1 MTKFDAK
8 DDAVSSVVG
17 EMLLLTIVL
26 ILTAVFAV
34 SAFSFLPGDREDIV
48 DVDAEISSNTITF
61 WHKGGDAVPKDQLS
75 AAVYNGVTPRTV
87 TVISLKNAAD
97 AETAVFDLG
106 GSYTVSVSSLTSGD
120 EIRLSTDRT
129 IIYTGVYTGVAP

>member
-48 DVDAEISSNTITF
+48 DVDAEISDDRITF
-61 WHKGGDAVPKDQLS
+61 WHKGGDAVPKDRLKVS
-75 AAVYNGVTPRTV
+75 VYDGVNPRDVTV
-87 TVISLKNAAD
+87 TSLKNYAD
-97 AETAVFDLG
+97 VATSVFDLG
-106 GSYTVSVSSLTSGD
+106 GRYTVSVSSLSTGD
-120 EIRLSTDRT
+120 DIRLSTDRT
-129 IIYTGVYTGVAP
+129 IIYTGVVR

>member
-48 DVDAEISSNTITF
+48 DVDAEISDNTITF

-129 IIYTGVYTGVAP
+129 IIYTGVVR

>member
-48 DVDAEISSNTITF
+48 DVDAKISGNTITF

-75 AAVYNGVTPRTV
+75 AAVYDGVTPKTV
-87 TVISLKNAAD
+87 TVTSLKNAAGTD
-97 AETAVFDLG
+97 TSVFDLG
-106 GSYTVSVSSLTSGD
+106 GYYTVSVSTLVSGD

>member
-48 DVDAEISSNTITF
+48 DVDAEISDNTITF
-61 WHKGGDAVPKDQLS
+61 WHKGGDAVPKDRLKVS
-75 AAVYNGVTPRTV
+75 VYDGVNPRDVTV
-87 TVISLKNAAD
+87 TSLKNYAD
-97 AETAVFDLG
+97 VDTSVFDLG
-106 GSYTVSVSSLTSGD
+106 GHYTVSVSSLSTGD
-120 EIRLSTDRT
+120 DIRLSTDRT
-129 IIYTGVYTGVAP
+129 IIYTGVVR

>member
-48 DVDAEISSNTITF
+48 DVDAEISDDRITF

-75 AAVYNGVTPRTV
+75 AAVYDGVTPKTV
-87 TVISLKNAAD
+87 TVTSLKNAAGTD
-97 AETAVFDLG
+97 TSVFDLG
-106 GSYTVSVSSLTSGD
+106 SCYTVSVSSLSIGD

-129 IIYTGVYTGVAP
+129 IIYTGVAP

>member
-1 MTKFDAK
+1 MTKFDTK

-17 EMLLLTIVL
+17 EMLLLTIAL

-48 DVDAEISSNTITF
+48 DVDAEISGDKITF

-75 AAVYNGVTPRTV
+75 AAVYDGVTPKTV
-87 TVISLKNAAD
+87 TVSSLKNAAGD
-97 AETAVFDLG
+97 DTAVFDLG
-106 GSYTVSVSSLTSGD
+106 GYYTVSVTGLTARD

-129 IIYTGVYTGVAP
+129 IIYTGVAP

>member
-1 MTKFDAK
+1 MKKQTDTR

-48 DVDAEISSNTITF
+48 DVDAKISDDTITF
-61 WHKGGDAVPKDQLS
+61 WHKGGDAVSKDQLT
-75 AAVYNGVTPRTV
+75 AAVYDGVTPKTV
-87 TVISLKNAAD
+87 TVTSLKNAAGTD
-97 AETAVFDLG
+97 TSVFDLG
-106 GSYTVSVSSLTSGD
+106 GSYTVSVSSLTAGD

-129 IIYTGVYTGVAP
+129 IIYTGVAP

>member
-1 MTKFDAK
+1 MTKFDTK

-17 EMLLLTIVL
+17 EMLLLTIAL

-48 DVDAEISSNTITF
+48 DVDAEISGTTITF
-61 WHKGGDAVPKDQLS
+61 WHKGGDAVSKDRLKVS
-75 AAVYNGVTPRTV
+75 VYDGVNPRDVTV
-87 TVISLKNAAD
+87 TSLKNYANVD
-97 AETAVFDLG
+97 TSVFDLG
-106 GSYTVSVSSLTSGD
+106 GSYNVSVLSLTSGD

-129 IIYTGVYTGVAP
+129 IIYTGVVR

>member
-1 MTKFDAK
+1 MTKFDTK

-17 EMLLLTIVL
+17 EMLLLTIAL

-106 GSYTVSVSSLTSGD
+106 GSYNVYVPSLRSGD

-129 IIYTGVYTGVAP
+129 IIYTGVVR

>member
-1 MTKFDAK
+1 MKKQTDTR

-17 EMLLLTIVL
+17 EMLLLTIAL

-48 DVDAEISSNTITF
+48 DVDAEISVNTITF

-75 AAVYNGVTPRTV
+75 AAVYDGVTPKTV
-87 TVISLKNAAD
+87 TVTSLKNAAGD
-97 AETAVFDLG
+97 DTAVFDLG
-106 GSYTVSVSSLTSGD
+106 GYYTVSVTGLTSRD

-129 IIYTGVYTGVAP
+129 IIYTGVAP

>member
-1 MTKFDAK
+1 MKKQTDTR

-17 EMLLLTIVL
+17 EMLLLTIAL

-48 DVDAEISSNTITF
+48 DVDAKISDDTITF
-61 WHKGGDAVPKDQLS
+61 WHKGGDAVSKDQLT
-75 AAVYNGVTPRTV
+75 AAVYDGVTPKTV
-87 TVISLKNAAD
+87 TVTSLKNAAGTD
-97 AETAVFDLG
+97 TSVFDLG
-106 GSYTVSVSSLTSGD
+106 SCYTVSVSSLSIGD

-129 IIYTGVYTGVAP
+129 IIYTGVAP

>member
-48 DVDAEISSNTITF
+48 DVDAEISDNTITF

-75 AAVYNGVTPRTV
+75 AAVYDGVTPKTV
-87 TVISLKNAAD
+87 TVTSLKNAAGTD
-97 AETAVFDLG
+97 TSVFDLG
-106 GSYTVSVSSLTSGD
+106 GSYTVSVSSLTAGD

-129 IIYTGVYTGVAP
+129 IIYTGVAP

>member
-1 MTKFDAK
+1 MKKQTDTR

-17 EMLLLTIVL
+17 EMLLLTIAL

-48 DVDAEISSNTITF
+48 DVDAVVRGSTITF
-61 WHKGGDAVPKDQLS
+61 WHKGGDAVPKDQLT
-75 AAVYNGVTPRTV
+75 AAVYNGVNTRTV
-87 TVISLKNAAD
+87 TVTSLKNA
-97 AETAVFDLG
+97 TGSNTSVFDLG

-129 IIYTGVYTGVAP
+129 IIYTGVAP

>member
-1 MTKFDAK
+1 MTKFDTK

-17 EMLLLTIVL
+17 EMLLLTIAL

>member
-1 MTKFDAK
+1 MTKFDTK

-17 EMLLLTIVL
+17 EMLLLTIAL

-48 DVDAEISSNTITF
+48 DVDAKISDDTITF
-61 WHKGGDAVPKDQLS
+61 WHKGGDAVSKDQLT
-75 AAVYNGVTPRTV
+75 AAVYDGVTPKTV
-87 TVISLKNAAD
+87 TVTSLKNAAGTD
-97 AETAVFDLG
+97 TSVFDLG
-106 GSYTVSVSSLTSGD
+106 GSYTVSVSSLTAGD

-129 IIYTGVYTGVAP
+129 IIYTGVAP

>member
-17 EMLLLTIVL
+17 EMLLLTIAL

-48 DVDAEISSNTITF
+48 DVDAEISGDTITF
-61 WHKGGDAVPKDQLS
+61 WHKGGDAVTKDRLKVS
-75 AAVYNGVTPRTV
+75 VYDGVNPRDVTV
-87 TVISLKNAAD
+87 TSLKNYAD
-97 AETAVFDLG
+97 VDTSVFDLG
-106 GSYTVSVSSLTSGD
+106 GRYTVSVSSLSTGD
-120 EIRLSTDRT
+120 DIRLSTDRT
-129 IIYTGVYTGVAP
+129 IIYTGVVR

>member
-1 MTKFDAK
+1 MKKQTDTR

-48 DVDAEISSNTITF
+48 DVDAEISDNTITF

-75 AAVYNGVTPRTV
+75 AAVYDGVTPKTV
-87 TVISLKNAAD
+87 TVTSLKNAAGTD
-97 AETAVFDLG
+97 TSVFDLG
-106 GSYTVSVSSLTSGD
+106 SCYTVSVSSLSIGD

-129 IIYTGVYTGVAP
+129 IIYTGVAP

>member
-48 DVDAEISSNTITF
+48 DVDAEISDDRITF

-106 GSYTVSVSSLTSGD
+106 GSYNVYVPSLRSGD

-129 IIYTGVYTGVAP
+129 IIYTGVVR

>member
-1 MTKFDAK
+1 MTKFDTK

-17 EMLLLTIVL
+17 EMLLLTIAL

-48 DVDAEISSNTITF
+48 DVDAEISDDRITF

-75 AAVYNGVTPRTV
+75 AAVYDGVTPKTV
-87 TVISLKNAAD
+87 TVTSLKNAAGD
-97 AETAVFDLG
+97 DTAVFDLG
-106 GSYTVSVSSLTSGD
+106 GYYTVSVTGLTSRD

-129 IIYTGVYTGVAP
+129 IIYTGVAP

>member
-1 MTKFDAK
+1 MKSTFDTR

-48 DVDAEISSNTITF
+48 DVDAEISDNTITF
-61 WHKGGDAVPKDQLS
+61 WHKGGDAVPKDQLT
-75 AAVYNGVTPRTV
+75 AAVYNGVNTRTV
-87 TVISLKNAAD
+87 TVTSLKNAAGTD
-97 AETAVFDLG
+97 TSVFDLG
-106 GSYTVSVSSLTSGD
+106 GYYTVSVSNLVSGD

-129 IIYTGVYTGVAP
+129 IIYTGVAP

>member
-48 DVDAEISSNTITF
+48 DVDAEISDDTITF
-61 WHKGGDAVPKDQLS
+61 WHKGGDAVSKDQLT
-75 AAVYNGVTPRTV
+75 AAVYDGVTPKTV
-87 TVISLKNAAD
+87 TVTSLKNAAGSN
-97 AETAVFDLG
+97 TSVFDLG
-106 GSYTVSVSSLTSGD
+106 GSYTVSVSSLTLGD

-129 IIYTGVYTGVAP
+129 IIYTGVAP

>member
-48 DVDAEISSNTITF
+48 DVDAEISGKTITF

-75 AAVYNGVTPRTV
+75 AAVYDGVTPKTV
-87 TVISLKNAAD
+87 TVTSLKNAAGD
-97 AETAVFDLG
+97 DTAVFDLG
-106 GSYTVSVSSLTSGD
+106 GYYTVSVTGLTSRD

-129 IIYTGVYTGVAP
+129 IIYTGVAP

>member
-1 MTKFDAK
+1 MKKQTDTR

-17 EMLLLTIVL
+17 EMLLLTIAL

-48 DVDAEISSNTITF
+48 DVDAEISGDKITF

-75 AAVYNGVTPRTV
+75 AAVYDGVTPKTV
-87 TVISLKNAAD
+87 TVSSLKNAAGD
-97 AETAVFDLG
+97 DTAVFDLG
-106 GSYTVSVSSLTSGD
+106 GYYTVSVTGLTSGD
-120 EIRLSTDRT
+120 EIRLSTELT
-129 IIYTGVYTGVAP
+129 IIYTGVAP

>member
-1 MTKFDAK
+1 MKSTFDTR

-17 EMLLLTIVL
+17 EMLLLTIAL

-48 DVDAEISSNTITF
+48 DVDAEISDDRITF

-75 AAVYNGVTPRTV
+75 AAVYDGVTPKTV
-87 TVISLKNAAD
+87 TVSSLKNAAGD
-97 AETAVFDLG
+97 DTAVFDLG
-106 GSYTVSVSSLTSGD
+106 GYYTVSVTGLTSRD

-129 IIYTGVYTGVAP
+129 IIYTGVAP

>member
-1 MTKFDAK
+1 MTKFDTK

-17 EMLLLTIVL
+17 EMLLLTIAL

-75 AAVYNGVTPRTV
+75 AAVYDGVTPKTV
-87 TVISLKNAAD
+87 TVTSLKNAAD

>member
-48 DVDAEISSNTITF
+48 DVDAEISDNTITF

-75 AAVYNGVTPRTV
+75 AAVYDGVTPKTV
-87 TVISLKNAAD
+87 TVSSLKNAAGD
-97 AETAVFDLG
+97 DTAVFDLG
-106 GSYTVSVSSLTSGD
+106 GYYTVSVTGLTSRD

-129 IIYTGVYTGVAP
+129 IIYTGVAP

>member
-61 WHKGGDAVPKDQLS
+61 WHKGGDAVPKDRLKVS
-75 AAVYNGVTPRTV
+75 VYDGVNPRDVTV
-87 TVISLKNAAD
+87 TSLKNYAD
-97 AETAVFDLG
+97 VDTSVFDLG
-106 GSYTVSVSSLTSGD
+106 GRYTVSVSSLSTGD
-120 EIRLSTDRT
+120 DIRLSTDRT
-129 IIYTGVYTGVAP
+129 IIYTGVVR

>member
-1 MTKFDAK
+1 MTKFDTK

-17 EMLLLTIVL
+17 EMLLLTIAL

-48 DVDAEISSNTITF
+48 DVDAKISDNTITF

-106 GSYTVSVSSLTSGD
+106 GSYNVYVPSLRSGD

-129 IIYTGVYTGVAP
+129 IIYTGVVR

>member
-26 ILTAVFAV
+26 SLTAVFAV

-48 DVDAEISSNTITF
+48 DVDAEISDDTITF

-75 AAVYNGVTPRTV
+75 AAVYDGVTPKTV
-87 TVISLKNAAD
+87 TVTSLKNAAGTD
-97 AETAVFDLG
+97 TSVFDLG
-106 GSYTVSVSSLTSGD
+106 GYYKVSVSNLVSGD

-129 IIYTGVYTGVAP
+129 IIYTGVAP

>member
-48 DVDAEISSNTITF
+48 DVDAEISDDTITF

-75 AAVYNGVTPRTV
+75 AAVYDGVTPKTV
-87 TVISLKNAAD
+87 TVSSLKNAAGD
-97 AETAVFDLG
+97 DTAVFDLG
-106 GSYTVSVSSLTSGD
+106 GYYTVSVTGLTSRD

-129 IIYTGVYTGVAP
+129 IIYTGVAP

>member
-1 MTKFDAK
+1 MTKFDTK

-17 EMLLLTIVL
+17 EMLLLTIAL

-48 DVDAEISSNTITF
+48 DVDAEISDDRITF

-75 AAVYNGVTPRTV
+75 AAVYDGVTPKTV
-87 TVISLKNAAD
+87 TVTSLKNAAGTD
-97 AETAVFDLG
+97 TSVFDLG
-106 GSYTVSVSSLTSGD
+106 GSYTVSVSSLTAGD

-129 IIYTGVYTGVAP
+129 IIYTGVAP

>member
-48 DVDAEISSNTITF
+48 DVDAEISDNTITF

-75 AAVYNGVTPRTV
+75 AAVYDGVTPKTV
-87 TVISLKNAAD
+87 TVTSLKNAAGTD
-97 AETAVFDLG
+97 TSVFDLG
-106 GSYTVSVSSLTSGD
+106 SCYTVSVSSLSIGD

-129 IIYTGVYTGVAP
+129 IIYTGVAP

>member
-1 MTKFDAK
+1 MTKFDIK

-17 EMLLLTIVL
+17 EMLLLTIAL

-48 DVDAEISSNTITF
+48 DVDAEISGTTITF
-61 WHKGGDAVPKDQLS
+61 WHKGGDAVPKDRLKVS
-75 AAVYNGVTPRTV
+75 VYDGVNPRDVTV
-87 TVISLKNAAD
+87 TSLKNYANVD
-97 AETAVFDLG
+97 TSVFDLG
-106 GSYTVSVSSLTSGD
+106 GSYNVSVPSLTSGD

-129 IIYTGVYTGVAP
+129 IIYTGVVR

>member
-48 DVDAEISSNTITF
+48 DVDAEISDDRITF

-75 AAVYNGVTPRTV
+75 AAVYDGVTPKTV
-87 TVISLKNAAD
+87 TVTSLKNAAGD
-97 AETAVFDLG
+97 DTAVFDLG
-106 GSYTVSVSSLTSGD
+106 GCYMVSVTGLTSRD

-129 IIYTGVYTGVAP
+129 IIYTGVAP

>member
-1 MTKFDAK
+1 MKKQTDTR

-17 EMLLLTIVL
+17 EMLLLTIAL

-48 DVDAEISSNTITF
+48 DVDAEISVNTITF
-61 WHKGGDAVPKDQLS
+61 WHKGGDAVPKDQLT
-75 AAVYNGVTPRTV
+75 AAVYDGVTPKTV
-87 TVISLKNAAD
+87 TVTSLKNAAGD
-97 AETAVFDLG
+97 DTAVFDLG
-106 GSYTVSVSSLTSGD
+106 GCYTVSVTGLTSRD

-129 IIYTGVYTGVAP
+129 IIYTGVAP

>member
-1 MTKFDAK
+1 MKSTFDTR

-17 EMLLLTIVL
+17 EMLLLTIAL

-48 DVDAEISSNTITF
+48 DVDAEISDDRITF

-75 AAVYNGVTPRTV
+75 AAVYDGVTPKTV
-87 TVISLKNAAD
+87 TVSSLKNAAGD
-97 AETAVFDLG
+97 DTAVFDLG
-106 GSYTVSVSSLTSGD
+106 GYYTVSVTGLTSRD

-129 IIYTGVYTGVAP
+129 IIYTGVVR

>member
-48 DVDAEISSNTITF
+48 DVDAEISDDRITF

-75 AAVYNGVTPRTV
+75 AAVYDGVTPKTV
-87 TVISLKNAAD
+87 TVSSLKNAAGD
-97 AETAVFDLG
+97 DTAVFDLG
-106 GSYTVSVSSLTSGD
+106 GYYTVSVTGLTSRD

-129 IIYTGVYTGVAP
+129 IIYTGVAP

>member
-1 MTKFDAK
+1 MKKQTDTR

-17 EMLLLTIVL
+17 EMLLLTIAL

-48 DVDAEISSNTITF
+48 DVDVEISGTTITF
-61 WHKGGDAVPKDQLS
+61 WHKGGDAVPKDQLT
-75 AAVYNGVTPRTV
+75 AAVYDGVTPKTV
-87 TVISLKNAAD
+87 TVTSLKNAAGTD
-97 AETAVFDLG
+97 TSVFDLG
-106 GSYTVSVSSLTSGD
+106 GYYTVSVSTLVSGD

-129 IIYTGVYTGVAP
+129 IIYTGVAP

>member
-1 MTKFDAK
+1 MKKQTDTR

-48 DVDAEISSNTITF
+48 DVDAEISDNTITF
-61 WHKGGDAVPKDQLS
+61 WHKGGDAVSKDQLT
-75 AAVYNGVTPRTV
+75 AAVYDGVTPKTV
-87 TVISLKNAAD
+87 TVSSLKNAAGD
-97 AETAVFDLG
+97 DTAVFDLG
-106 GSYTVSVSSLTSGD
+106 GYYTVSVTGLTSRD

-129 IIYTGVYTGVAP
+129 IIYTGVAP